1 MVASFSWGCVVNAE
15 ILKRICELQ
24 PSYSPT
30 NTPEMKERGKL
41 IRDALANELRGMLPR
56 ISTVVG
62 DATPDLSVDSSDGIG
77 RKTEAPWVRV
87 HSKSLSPN
95 PRDGYY
101 FVIHFRA
108 DGTAVFF
115 TVGCGSTVWNGGDLR
130 PVSDKEL
137 AQRTGWARSVIE
149 QRWKSIAPFTD
160 AIQLGANAS
169 LPRTFE
175 KATVIAKRIEVAELG
190 RTDLDALVL
199 EACARLGEIYRAQ
212 RDLRDVQ
219 PAEQVEAEISVA
231 VNPIRRSASRQ
242 GFGLSGAERKA
253 VELRAMLLA
262 TEHLVSIGFECRDTS
277 SSESFDIL
285 ACKGEQKIKVE
296 VKGTTS
302 DSCEAIVMTAN
313 EVRLHTLEQGT
324 TGLVMVFRIRLRKED
339 GKPVAE
345 GGQIESLMG
354 WDISDWQAEPIAFRV
369 SRTKK

>member
-1 MVASFSWGCVVNAE
+1 MNVDV
-15 ILKRICELQ
+15 LKRICELQ
-24 PSYSPT
+24 PRYSPT

-41 IRDALANELRGMLPR
+41 IRDALADELHEMLPR
-56 ISTVVG
+56 ISAVVG
-62 DATPDLSVDSSDGIG
+62 DSAQDLSVDSSDGIG

-95 PRDGYY
+95 PREGYY

-108 DGTAVFF
+108 DGTGVFF

-149 QRWKSIAPFTD
+149 QRWKTVAPFED
-160 AIQLGANAS
+160 RIQIGASAA

-175 KATVIAKRIEVAELG
+175 KATVVAKRVDVGDLG

-219 PAEQVEAEISVA
+219 PAEQVEAEVVVA
-231 VNPIRRSASRQ
+231 VNPTRRSSSRQ

-262 TEHLVSIGFECRDTS
+262 TEHLMGMGFVCNDTS
-277 SSESFDIL
+277 SSESFDLL
-285 ACKGEQKIKVE
+285 ACKGEEKVKVE

-302 DSCEAIVMTAN
+302 DSCDAIVMTAN
-313 EVRLHTLEQGT
+313 EVRLHSLEKGA
-324 TGLVMVFRIRLRKED
+324 TGLIMVSRIRLRRED
-339 GKPVAE
+339 GKPIAE
-345 GGQIESLMG
+345 GGQVEALLG
-354 WDISDWQAEPIAFRV
+354 WDIGDWQSDPIAFRV
-369 SRTKK
+369 SRRS

>member
-1 MVASFSWGCVVNAE
+1 
-15 ILKRICELQ
+15 
-24 PSYSPT
+24 
-30 NTPEMKERGKL
+30 L
-41 IRDALANELRGMLPR
+41 IRDALADELRAMLPG
-56 ISTVVG
+56 ISAVVG
-62 DATPDLSVDSSDGIG
+62 DAAPDLCVDSSDGIG
-77 RKTEAPWVRV
+77 RKTEAPWVRI
-87 HSKSLSPN
+87 HSKTLSPN
-95 PRDGYY
+95 PREGYY

-108 DGTAVFF
+108 DGTGVFF

-149 QRWKSIAPFTD
+149 QRWKSVSPFTD
-160 AIQLGANAS
+160 LIQLGASAA

-175 KATVIAKRIEVAELG
+175 KATVIAKRVDVGDLG
-190 RTDLDALVL
+190 RTDLDSLVL

-219 PAEQVEAEISVA
+219 PAEQVEAEVSVA
-231 VNPIRRSASRQ
+231 VNPTRRSSARQ

-262 TEHLVSIGFECRDTS
+262 TEHLIGMGYDCRDTS
-277 SSESFDIL
+277 SSESFDLL
-285 ACKGEQKIKVE
+285 ACKGDESLKVE

-313 EVRLHTLEQGT
+313 EVRLHGLEKGK
-324 TGLVMVFRIRLRKED
+324 TGLIMVSRIRLRKED

-345 GGQIESLMG
+345 GGQVEALMG
-354 WDISDWQAEPIAFRV
+354 WDISEWQSEPIAYRV
-369 SRTKK
+369 LTLPRC

>member
-1 MVASFSWGCVVNAE
+1 MDAFV
-15 ILKRICELQ
+15 LKRICELQ
-24 PSYSPT
+24 PHNSPI

-41 IRDALANELRGMLPR
+41 IRDALADELRAMLPR
-56 ISTVVG
+56 ISEVVG
-62 DATPDLSVDSSDGIG
+62 DAAPDLSVDSSDGIG

-95 PRDGYY
+95 PREGYY
-101 FVIHFRA
+101 FAIHFRA
-108 DGTAVFF
+108 DGTGVFF

-137 AQRTGWARSVIE
+137 AHRTGWARSVLE
-149 QRWKSIAPFTD
+149 QRWKSVAPFTD
-160 AIQLGANAS
+160 AIELGARAA

-175 KATVIAKRIEVAELG
+175 KATVLAKRIGVEELE
-190 RTDLDALVL
+190 RTDLDALVF

-219 PAEQVEAEISVA
+219 PAEQVEAEVSVA
-231 VNPIRRSASRQ
+231 VNPIRRPASRQ

-262 TEHLVSIGFECRDTS
+262 TQHLDSLGYECRDTS

-285 ACKGEQKIKVE
+285 ACKGDEKLKVE

-302 DSCEAIVMTAN
+302 DSCDAIVMTAN
-313 EVRLHTLEQGT
+313 EIRLHTQEIGA
-324 TGLVMVFRIRLRKED
+324 TGLIMVSRIRLRKED

-345 GGQIESLMG
+345 GGQVESLMG
-354 WDISDWQAEPIAFRV
+354 WDISEWQSEPIAFRV
-369 SRTKK
+369 TRSAK